1 MAVGV
6 GMRGW
11 EGRKERGGERAGL
24 FFFSARFVSFFVSF
38 LSFCPFFC
46 FLRAFSFCFPVFFY
60 ICVSYFYLSLSKREQ
75 RKSKRR
81 AVGERGERGVEEETR
96 RGRGGEKS
104 EETRSLS
111 LLLALTGDA
120 SPLRAEKS
128 NSREEKMSL
137 PFLFLRARERTE
149 EEGGLGG
156 ERGRETG
163 VQAVARPATLRI
175 KKRRKKRELRAPN
188 FRAPTP
194 SCSRLST

>member
-120 SPLRAEKS
+120 SPLRAEKEA
-128 NSREEKMSL
+128 RRATAEKRKCRFPSCSS
-137 PFLFLRARERTE
+137 
-149 EEGGLGG
+149 GQ
-156 ERGRETG
+156 ERGR
-163 VQAVARPATLRI
+163 
-175 KKRRKKRELRAPN
+175 RRKEVSGEREVERRA
-188 FRAPTP
+188 
-194 SCSRLST
+194 SRLSRARQL